1 MANNLKNYVD
11 YVKPVVR
18 AIRENHNQ
26 FYDLAYYEISP
37 EDLFA
42 QDSKDLVNFM
52 DPFGGKF
59 TPKDFTGD
67 IPLAYASFGEE
78 TGARVVLE
86 LSPENRKK
94 LSEEVVD
101 VFSGEYHREASECLH
116 EWKITRDDTVY
127 VLLEHQYY
135 QQESGF
141 IPSDSWG
148 MIPSDSWGIVTTDRV
163 RPFSFLSDGFGLD
176 YLVDHIDDH
185 HLIHW
190 ASE

>member
-1 MANNLKNYVD
+1 MTNNLKNYVD

-26 FYDLAYYEISP
+26 FYDLTYYEISP

-42 QDSKDLVNFM
+42 QESKDLVDFM

-78 TGARVVLE
+78 TGARIVLQ

-101 VFSGEYHREASECLH
+101 VFSGMYHREASECQH

-135 QQESGF
+135 QTDSGF
-141 IPSDSWG
+141 
-148 MIPSDSWGIVTTDRV
+148 IPSDSWGIVTTDTV

-176 YLVDHIDDH
+176 YLVDHIDHH
-185 HLIHW
+185 HLIYW
-190 ASE
+190 ADET

>member
-1 MANNLKNYVD
+1 MTNSLKNYVD

-26 FYDLAYYEISP
+26 FYDLTYYEISP
-37 EDLFA
+37 EDLFG
-42 QDSKDLVNFM
+42 QDEKDLVDFM

-78 TGARVVLE
+78 TGARIVLE

-101 VFSGEYHREASECLH
+101 VFSGMYHREAS
-116 EWKITRDDTVY
+116 DVY
-127 VLLEHQYY
+127 MSGRLLVMIRSMSCWSISIIRQAQVL
-135 QQESGF
+135 
-141 IPSDSWG
+141 
-148 MIPSDSWGIVTTDRV
+148 
-163 RPFSFLSDGFGLD
+163 
-176 YLVDHIDDH
+176 YL
-185 HLIHW
+185 LT
-190 ASE
+190 AGE